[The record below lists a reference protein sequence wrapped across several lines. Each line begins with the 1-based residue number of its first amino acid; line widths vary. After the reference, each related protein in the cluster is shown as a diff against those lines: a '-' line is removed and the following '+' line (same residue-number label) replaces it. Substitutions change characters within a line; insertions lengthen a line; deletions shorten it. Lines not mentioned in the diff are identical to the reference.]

1 LEVLSRWVVVGWY
14 DVTPRLLRT
23 PAREKTR
30 PDVVWP
36 EVLPRSDVDVS
47 VYDVELRFGGI
58 SMEWR
63 K

>member
-1 LEVLSRWVVVGWY
+1 MEVLSRRVVVGWY

-30 PDVVWP
+30 PDVVWL
-36 EVLPRSDVDVS
+36 EVLVDVS

-58 SMEWR
+58 SVEWR
-63 K
+63 D